1 MRKEL
6 AAITSQTRRPLN
18 VNFSAMYC
26 LKQIPSESSLAAPA
40 TIVILT
46 WPTNATGFALQSA
59 TSLIPSGAWS
69 PVLRAPVVVNGQ
81 NTVTDLLSQ
90 PLNFYRLSQ

>member
-1 MRKEL
+1 MRCLLSTGDENVPSLIFKNLRIRFQRREEGPVGLPCVMRGPDAMRKEL

-46 WPTNATGFALQSA
+46 
-59 TSLIPSGAWS
+59 
-69 PVLRAPVVVNGQ
+69 
-81 NTVTDLLSQ
+81 
-90 PLNFYRLSQ
+90 